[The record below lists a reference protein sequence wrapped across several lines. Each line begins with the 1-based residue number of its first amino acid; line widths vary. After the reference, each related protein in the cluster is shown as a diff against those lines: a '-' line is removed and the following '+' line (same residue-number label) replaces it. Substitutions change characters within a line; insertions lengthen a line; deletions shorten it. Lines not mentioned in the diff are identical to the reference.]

1 MKTRY
6 RVSILAIATGFA
18 FLPLLLA
25 QTPARPGTGAARG
38 TPDLS
43 GVWDLPGAT
52 NRSTAGPGAVADVPD
67 SQRRGTV
74 PRQGFSA
81 EEPPMQPWAAA
92 KYKQARQ
99 GVSSL
104 YQSGGDEFDPT
115 HSCFPHGFPRIYTTP
130 RPFEISQAARTVFM
144 LFESD
149 HWLRRIHTDG
159 RSHPEGY
166 PITWMGHSV
175 GTWNGDTLVVDTIH
189 INDRSWWLDNLAHP
203 KSDALHVTE
212 RFRRPNQN
220 TLEIDFTFDDP
231 KAYTRPWTGKKV
243 FALAEPGYEVLEDV
257 SCEEYLDL
265 GKKGR
270 Y

>member
-1 MKTRY
+1 MKIRY
-6 RVSILAIATGFA
+6 RISILAIATGFA

-52 NRSTAGPGAVADVPD
+52 NRSTAGPGAVAEVPD

-203 KSDALHVTE
+203 KSDALHVIE

>member
-1 MKTRY
+1 MRIRY
-6 RVSILAIATGFA
+6 ILSILASAMVFA
-18 FLPLLLA
+18 IVPILLA
-25 QTPARPGTGAARG
+25 QTQARPGAGAAR
-38 TPDLS
+38 PDLS
-43 GVWDLPGAT
+43 GTWDLPGAT
-52 NRSTAGPGAVADVPD
+52 NRSTTGPGAVAVPEG
-67 SQRRGTV
+67 RLRGTV

-92 KYKQARQ
+92 KYKEARQ
-99 GVSSL
+99 GVTSL
-104 YQSGGDEFDPT
+104 YESGGDAFDPT

-144 LFESD
+144 FFESD
-149 HWLRRIHTDG
+149 HWIRRIHTDG
-159 RSHPEGY
+159 RKHPEGY

-175 GTWNGDTLVVDTIH
+175 GTWNGDTLVVDTIN

-243 FALAEPGYEVLEDV
+243 YALAEPGYEVLEDV
-257 SCEEYLDL
+257 ACEDLLDL
-265 GKKGR
+265 SKKGR
-270 Y
+270 GY